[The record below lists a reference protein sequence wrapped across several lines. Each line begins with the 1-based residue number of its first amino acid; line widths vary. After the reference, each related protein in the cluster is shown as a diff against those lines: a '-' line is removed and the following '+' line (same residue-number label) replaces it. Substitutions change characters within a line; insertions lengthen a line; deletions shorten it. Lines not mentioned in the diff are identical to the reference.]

1 MATLSSR
8 VLRSARES
16 ESTNEAL
23 SCIGTGLTVRG
34 SIATNA
40 SIHIHGTVIGP
51 IRAETLVLGR
61 CGYVE
66 GDIVARD
73 AQIGGRIVGRVFAV
87 NVTVEKTADVKGRIF
102 HHTISVTEGARIVG
116 RTPWRPPS
124 YFETLE
130 QLPEDR
136 P

>member
-16 ESTNEAL
+16 ESTNEAP
-23 SCIGTGLTVRG
+23 SCLGAGLTVTG
-34 SIATNA
+34 SIDADA
-40 SIHIHGTVIGP
+40 PIHVHGTVIGP
-51 IRAETLVLGR
+51 ISAQSLVLGK

-73 AQIGGRIVGRVFAV
+73 AQIGGRILGRVFAL
-87 NVTVEKTADVKGRIF
+87 NVIIEKTADIKGRIF
-102 HHTISVTEGARIVG
+102 HHTISIADGARIVG